1 MDLTH
6 NSMWTLVE
14 EAVIEDRGEDEEE
27 VLAQMVRSYLARRG
41 LSDTLAAFDEE
52 QQLYRGLS
60 TTPHSLDLN
69 APKSSAHT
77 AALAS
82 KSVKDC
88 ASTKDAPQC
97 DEGMAGMDKR
107 KAAQL
112 LCLQKRYEEAAD
124 LMKPTSLARIRL
136 LCIQAQ
142 SLEDRPTAVFY
153 LATHVAP
160 LVPFCV
166 DPTMGHKVYTA
177 ALSSVLRPCRE
188 RYAPDMEMLAR
199 EVNDELCGRDQRSSL
214 HVLFNW
220 AYWQE
225 TSNNG

>member
-1 MDLTH
+1 MDLTD

-41 LSDTLAAFDEE
+41 LTDTLAAFDEE
-52 QQLYRGLS
+52 HQCYRVLS
-60 TTPHSLDLN
+60 AAPHNRDPD
-69 APKSSAHT
+69 APKPSAYAGVLRST
-77 AALAS
+77 LTTDRAS
-82 KSVKDC
+82 ANS
-88 ASTKDAPQC
+88 APAR
-97 DEGMAGMDKR
+97 DEMSAGMDKR
-107 KAAQL
+107 KAAQR
-112 LCLQKRYEEAAD
+112 LCLQKRYEAAAA
-124 LMKPTSLARIRL
+124 LMEPSSLARIRL

-160 LVPFCV
+160 LVPFCI
-166 DPTMGHKVYTA
+166 DPTMGHRVYTA
-177 ALSSVLRPCRE
+177 ALSSVLSPCRE
-188 RYAPDMEMLAR
+188 RSIPDTELLAR
-199 EVNDELCGRDQRSSL
+199 EVNDELCGREQRSSL

-225 TSNNG
+225 TSNTA